1 MKVRAIKDGVY
12 GGHYRH
18 GPYTDDN
25 QLYHE
30 GEVFEIDAAP
40 FPKKDDK
47 GNPIQKMESTGEISP
62 TTGELVKRK
71 VWAMDGKNIKKDKH
85 DQPIPVY
92 EMGTLFSS
100 NWMEP
105 VNLDATIS
113 YPEQSEPM
121 GVLPN
126 YREKSKAPESV
137 VEAKPA
143 DLPSDIKALVAEREK
158 SPI

>member
-25 QLYHE
+25 QVYHE
-30 GEVFEIDAAP
+30 GEVFEIDATP
-40 FPKKDDK
+40 FPKKDEH
-47 GNPIQKMESTGEISP
+47 GSLVQKMEPTGEISP
-62 TTGELVKRK
+62 VTGDVIKRK
-71 VWAMDGKNIKKDKH
+71 VWLMDGDKIKKDRH
-85 DQPIPVY
+85 GQPIPVY
-92 EMGTLFSS
+92 EMGTLFSG

-105 VNLDATIS
+105 VNPDATIS

-126 YREKSKAPESV
+126 YREKPKAPESV
-137 VEAKPA
+137 IEAKPA
-143 DLPSDIKALVAEREK
+143 ELPADIKALVAEREK